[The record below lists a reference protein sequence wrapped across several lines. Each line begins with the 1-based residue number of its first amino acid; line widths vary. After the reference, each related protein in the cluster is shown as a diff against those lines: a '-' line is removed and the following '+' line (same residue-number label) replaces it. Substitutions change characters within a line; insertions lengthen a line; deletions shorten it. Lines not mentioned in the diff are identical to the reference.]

1 MNSVIYAEFESI
13 LVPYSTC
20 DKEDVTTKYLNKHV
34 TCGYSLNVKTD
45 RDKQTKQTHYRGD
58 NVVATFCKE
67 VRDKVQDLI
76 NMEKKPMQEL
86 TKEQ

>member
-1 MNSVIYAEFESI
+1 M
-13 LVPYSTC
+13 T
-20 DKEDVTTKYLNKHV
+20 NKQ
-34 TCGYSLNVKTD
+34 K
-45 RDKQTKQTHYRGD
+45 KTHYRGD

>member
-34 TCGYSLNVKTD
+34 TCGYSLNVVTD
-45 RDKQTKQTHYRGD
+45 HDKQTKKNSLQRRQCSC
-58 NVVATFCKE
+58 NILQRSAW
-67 VRDKVQDLI
+67 
-76 NMEKKPMQEL
+76 
-86 TKEQ
+86 

>member
-34 TCGYSLNVKTD
+34 TCGYSLNVVTD
-45 RDKQTKQTHYRGD
+45 HDKQTKQTHSRGD
-58 NVVATFCKE
+58 NVITTFWKE
-67 VRDKVQDLI
+67 VCDKAQDLI
-76 NMEKKPMQEL
+76 NIEKKKLCEN
-86 TKEQ
+86 

>member
-34 TCGYSLNVKTD
+34 TCGYSLNVVTD
-45 RDKQTKQTHYRGD
+45 HDKQTKQTHYRGD
-58 NVVATFCKE
+58 MQLQHFA
-67 VRDKVQDLI
+67 
-76 NMEKKPMQEL
+76 KKCVI
-86 TKEQ
+86 KRKI

>member
-34 TCGYSLNVKTD
+34 TCGYSLNVVTD
-45 RDKQTKQTHYRGD
+45 HDKQTKKNSLQRRQCSC
-58 NVVATFCKE
+58 NILQRSA
-67 VRDKVQDLI
+67 
-76 NMEKKPMQEL
+76 
-86 TKEQ
+86 